1 MFEKKLI
8 CFVPGRFSFVGG
20 IVAPWVKWERGAVDE
35 LVKFFLDVFGKV
47 RRVGP
52 SLVDVFESI
61 FGRDHGHTKL
71 YLYAY
76 FPILIVTLGPIAATF
91 VNNTSD

>member
-1 MFEKKLI
+1 LFEKKLI

-47 RRVGP
+47 
-52 SLVDVFESI
+52 
-61 FGRDHGHTKL
+61 
-71 YLYAY
+71 
-76 FPILIVTLGPIAATF
+76 
-91 VNNTSD
+91 